1 MLFFPEGFDC
11 EGTEQMLH
19 YLFVDEAYQSA
30 SAFRRIVMSGWLVEE
45 TAFQSRFDSQK
56 DLYRTPVLE
65 SINLV
70 LEQVDGLALIATATL
85 DLNVARPGERDST
98 DDITGMSRTD
108 NIWSQCLIF
117 TVAMLIKEMMR
128 AKRDVSLIDLFHDP
142 KSLKMDHS
150 DAITRTLRGFV
161 VDLAKQFTYE
171 RNIGLF
177 RKLEIRNIV
186 PVAKG
191 EGDSRDCFQKA
202 IWIADRLC
210 RFALAD
216 SSAQGTQRIIRVD
229 MTDLIANTVRQF
241 DGIPFYEGSS

>member
-1 MLFFPEGFDC
+1 
-11 EGTEQMLH
+11 MLH

-45 TAFQSRFDSQK
+45 AAFQSHFDSQK

-70 LEQVDGLALIATATL
+70 LQQVDGLALIATATL
-85 DLNVARPGERDST
+85 DLNVARQGERDTT
-98 DDITGMSRTD
+98 DDITEMSRTD

-117 TVAMLIKEMMR
+117 TVATLIKEMIR
-128 AKRDVSLIDLFHDP
+128 AKRDLGLIDLFHDP
-142 KSLKMDHS
+142 KSLKLDHS
-150 DAITRTLRGFV
+150 DAIILTLRGLV

-171 RNIGLF
+171 RNIGLL
-177 RKLEIRNIV
+177 RKLEIRNIT

-191 EGDSRDCFQKA
+191 EGESRDYFQKA

-216 SSAQGTQRIIRVD
+216 STAQGTQRIIRVD
-229 MTDLIANTVRQF
+229 MTDLITSTVGQF
-241 DGIPFYEGSS
+241 DGIPFDKGIA